1 MLKNATI
8 VLKLE
13 RMRNGEKER
22 GSEQQKKIVKKY
34 QKIRN

>member
-13 RMRNGEKER
+13 RMRNGERER
-22 GSEQQKKIVKKY
+22 GSEQQIKIVKNIK
-34 QKIRN
+34 R